1 MLLAEFVPAI
11 LLGPLFGALADRYPR
26 RRLVVT
32 ADVLRC
38 VAFVALAF
46 AGSLAAI
53 IALALVA
60 GVGGALYQPA
70 AKSALPGIA
79 GEHADKAM
87 GALVASWSAA
97 GMIGPGLGAGLL
109 VVLSPADL
117 MLVNAATFL
126 LSAIVLGRLPID
138 APARAAAAA
147 AVAAAGVADA
157 DAAGGDEEP
166 FADHGIRA
174 GLRVLRGIPGL
185 AVVVGAGAAAT
196 LAFSMMNVA
205 EPLLARA
212 ELGAGGAGFA
222 LLVCAFGVGSTVGA
236 LRGRADGWVLLA
248 TLAAGGVAL
257 VASALVPSV
266 GVAAATFLVTGIF
279 AGAFM
284 SSEHQ
289 MIARLA
295 PPAVLGRVF
304 GLKDSLDAVAL
315 CAAFVGGALIAS
327 HSDARVVFA
336 GAGAAALIVALVSTV
351 LLLRTGVV
359 TRGQIGLPTRAR
371 RARQPRMAGF
381 VGAPA
386 EVGETPAADRS
397 GLESLAREWSGRA
410 RRTAARPS
418 PSRPWTRTACRR
430 PTPCRQCRGA
440 PTARRR

>member
-1 MLLAEFVPAI
+1 MRALLRTPGGVRSFLAASFQSSIGNAIGYIALLLLAYDLTHSAWAVSAVLLAEFVPAI
-11 LLGPLFGALADRYPR
+11 GLGPLFGALADRYPR

-32 ADVLRC
+32 ADLLRC
-38 VAFVALAF
+38 GAFVALAF
-46 AGSLAAI
+46 AGSLPAI
-53 IALALVA
+53 IVLALVA

-87 GALVASWSAA
+87 GTLVASWSAA

-117 MLVNAATFL
+117 LLVNAATFL

-147 AVAAAGVADA
+147 AAAAGVAGA
-157 DAAGGDEEP
+157 DEP
-166 FADHGIRA
+166 VADHGIRA
-174 GLRVLRGIPGL
+174 GLRTLRGVPGL
-185 AVVVGAGAAAT
+185 AVVIGAGAAAT

-212 ELGAGGAGFA
+212 ELGTDGAGFA
-222 LLVCAFGVGSTVGA
+222 LLVCAFGIGSTVGA
-236 LRGRADGWVLLA
+236 LRGRAHGWTLLA
-248 TLAAGGVAL
+248 TLAGGGVAL
-257 VASALVPSV
+257 VASAFAPSV
-266 GVAAATFLVTGIF
+266 ALAAVTFLVTGIF
-279 AGAFM
+279 AGSFM

-336 GAGAAALIVALVSTV
+336 VSGAAALIVALVEHGAAAA
-351 LLLRTGVV
+351 R
-359 TRGQIGLPTRAR
+359 RRRAPRAR
-371 RARQPRMAGF
+371 RARRPRERARPQRIAGF
-381 VGAPA
+381 AGGA
-386 EVGETPAADRS
+386 GRDR
-397 GLESLAREWSGRA
+397 
-410 RRTAARPS
+410 
-418 PSRPWTRTACRR
+418 
-430 PTPCRQCRGA
+430 Q
-440 PTARRR
+440 